1 MTDNN
6 RWVEE
11 VLKDRDIALIGFAD
25 LSELD
30 PETRFGYQYGIC
42 FAIALRVFPST
53 TSEPSREYYD
63 EYTNVSKR
71 LREASFFLADKI
83 IERGFNAYSLAHERR
98 NEDYRTRLPFK
109 TLATRSGLG
118 WIGKSACLVT
128 KEYGNAIRLNGVLTD
143 MPLAVGTPVNE
154 SFCGKCEECVRHCPG
169 HAVKGNLWSLH
180 MDRDDLLDAFGCK
193 KAVVERG
200 KVFNVTDGTCGIC
213 ISVCPWTKRYISRRI
228 SDS

>member
-1 MTDNN
+1 MGERYSERRGTCA
-6 RWVEE
+6 
-11 VLKDRDIALIGFAD
+11 DRLELSEIDPKPISLSVWYLLCIALWY
-25 LSELD
+25 S
-30 PETRFGYQYGIC
+30 QYN
-42 FAIALRVFPST
+42 LT
-53 TSEPSREYYD
+53 SREYD
-63 EYTNVSKR
+63 NTQRSKR